1 MHGLRLFC
9 ECMKEIYSSEEVKE
23 TVILVGTD
31 IDKEQDINETL
42 AELERL
48 VETAGGEVVGSI
60 LQRRE
65 RPDTATY
72 IGKGKL
78 EELKAL
84 QLETKATTIV
94 FDDQLSPAQQRNI
107 EKFMEVK
114 VIDRTALILDIFAQ
128 RAHSY
133 EGQLQVELAQMRYML
148 PRLGGKG
155 LVMSRLGGGIGTRG
169 PGETKLEVDRRTIR
183 DKIHDI
189 EESLEAVSA
198 QRALQRN
205 RRVQS
210 GLPCVAIVGYTNAG
224 KSTLLNRLT
233 DAGVLVEDKL
243 FATLDPT
250 IRMLVL
256 PSGRKVLLADT
267 VGFIR
272 KLPHAL
278 IAAFRATLEEVVY
291 ADVLMHVID
300 ASSEEWEEQSR
311 SVYEVLKELGA
322 ADKKVLTVMNKV
334 DCLSGPAKFRR
345 LLWKQGSVAI
355 SAKDGD
361 GLNDLLA
368 SLDDLLSHLDR
379 SLDLLIPYESS
390 GVLNILHEQA
400 VVQDKEYTPD
410 GVKVRTLLP
419 ASLAGQLAA
428 YIVERKD

>member
-23 TVILVGTD
+23 TIILVGTD
-31 IDKEQDINETL
+31 IDKEQDVNETL

-48 VETAGGEVVGSI
+48 VETAGGEVVGTI
-60 LQRRE
+60 MQRRE

-84 QLETKATTIV
+84 QMETKATTIV

-133 EGQLQVELAQMRYML
+133 EGQLQVELAQMRYLL

-189 EESLEAVSA
+189 EESLDAVSA
-198 QRALQRN
+198 QRTLQRN

-256 PSGRKVLLADT
+256 PSGRKLLLADT

-300 ASSEEWEEQSR
+300 ASSQEWEEQSR

-345 LLWKQGSVAI
+345 LLWKPDSVAI
-355 SAKDGD
+355 SARDGE

-368 SLDDLLSHLDR
+368 ALDDLLSHLDR

>member
-345 LLWKQGSVAI
+345 LLWKPASVAI
-355 SAKDGD
+355 SAKDGE

-428 YIVERKD
+428 YIIERKD